1 MNMKNHVILFIY
13 LGLTKQ
19 QYIAA
24 WLDLSMY
31 IILYSSNEVMKKY
44 ECIKSQ
50 KKTNLSNMA
59 NLGDTICCG
68 PWMAASSQYSLTC
81 RSKIMKMLTIFNDN
95 YFSNGEKLFL

>member
-1 MNMKNHVILFIY
+1 M
-13 LGLTKQ
+13 
-19 QYIAA
+19 
-24 WLDLSMY
+24 

-81 RSKIMKMLTIFNDN
+81 RSKIMKMLTIFMIIISKTEQN
-95 YFSNGEKLFL
+95 YFYSCIESLMT